1 MILKLGT
8 QTITPI
14 ITIAGSGS
22 TPTQSKTASPS
33 TTQIQVTPDAGYA
46 LSLVTINAVT
56 SAIDSNIKS
65 ENIKLGTTILGVA
78 GNITPISATLLV
90 ATPSSSAQTF
100 NPSSPY
106 NAFNQVTV
114 NAIPSSYIIPTGT
127 SNITDNGTF
136 DISSYASVS
145 VSVPEHPYAKRYTD
159 NANFTSY
166 TDSTIITI
174 PYGVFAYTLNLS
186 TVNFAAATVVGSYAF
201 AYCYKLRDISF
212 PEVKTISQYAFQYC
226 SSFNW
231 ALDST
236 KFPKLAGTI
245 GAYAFRGCQYLTG
258 VSLPSVTSVGTQT
271 FSGCSRITYVNLPLV
286 THTVGGTFSYLTTCT
301 NYTLTAL
308 KVVGSSAFYSNWA
321 LQTLTLPAVTT
332 ISAYAFRYC
341 SKLMSLY
348 LTGSSIPT
356 LAATAFANMP
366 MSVSVGGVY
375 GSIFVPS
382 SMLASYQAATGWATY
397 KNRIVAIS

>member
-33 TTQIQVTPDAGYA
+33 TTQIQVTPDSGYA

-145 VSVPEHPYAKRYTD
+145 VSVPDHPYAKRYTD

-166 TDSTIITI
+166 TDSTITTI
-174 PYGVFAYTLNLS
+174 PYGAFAYTLNLS
-186 TVNFAAATVVGSYAF
+186 SVSFSAATTIGSYAF
-201 AYCYKLRDISF
+201 AYCYKLRDIYF
-212 PEVKTISQYAFQYC
+212 PNVKTISTYAF
-226 SSFNW
+226 
-231 ALDST
+231 
-236 KFPKLAGTI
+236 
-245 GAYAFRGCQYLTG
+245 
-258 VSLPSVTSVGTQT
+258 
-271 FSGCSRITYVNLPLV
+271 
-286 THTVGGTFSYLTTCT
+286 
-301 NYTLTAL
+301 
-308 KVVGSSAFYSNWA
+308 
-321 LQTLTLPAVTT
+321 
-332 ISAYAFRYC
+332 
-341 SKLMSLY
+341 
-348 LTGSSIPT
+348 
-356 LAATAFANMP
+356 
-366 MSVSVGGVY
+366 
-375 GSIFVPS
+375 
-382 SMLASYQAATGWATY
+382 
-397 KNRIVAIS
+397 